1 MNRANTRGSIAR
13 HAQSANQANQVGLE
27 YVLVSSSWFEL
38 CCRSHLSYLRFK
50 GRIKQLREVSTT
62 GFCLFTQSIVVAD
75 VTLLDSHGVPGV
87 SNSAEAAIWMLDFGL
102 SAAANGVARMYL
114 HEGIGFE

>member
-1 MNRANTRGSIAR
+1 MWLRFI
-13 HAQSANQANQVGLE
+13 
-27 YVLVSSSWFEL
+27 VLVS
-38 CCRSHLSYLRFK
+38 
-50 GRIKQLREVSTT
+50 
-62 GFCLFTQSIVVAD
+62 
-75 VTLLDSHGVPGV
+75 HGIPGV